1 MIYLYN
7 RKIFGVTS
15 LRSTGVW
22 GVLSSFAVHFKRSL
36 SASVGDPEAT
46 ENCKQSTGILVA
58 WSKLGFFK
66 PKT

>member
-46 ENCKQSTGILVA
+46 ENCKVQ
-58 WSKLGFFK
+58 
-66 PKT
+66 